1 MTAIFESAANP
12 EISDAG
18 MHLQNHTAIITG
30 AASGLGEATLRRFVG
45 KGANAMILDVNDE
58 GGAALM
64 EELGNRVRFTHADV
78 ADEAAVDA
86 TVAAFGGVHIL
97 VNCGGTDRR
106 FEARVNLS

>member
-1 MTAIFESAANP
+1 
-12 EISDAG
+12 

-64 EELGNRVRFTHADV
+64 EELGIRVRFTHADV
-78 ADEAAVDA
+78 AAEAAVSASSMPSSTTKPRPILPRTWPPMVTDA
-86 TVAAFGGVHIL
+86 SLARWMTARMTGG
-97 VNCGGTDRR
+97 R
-106 FEARVNLS
+106 LSN